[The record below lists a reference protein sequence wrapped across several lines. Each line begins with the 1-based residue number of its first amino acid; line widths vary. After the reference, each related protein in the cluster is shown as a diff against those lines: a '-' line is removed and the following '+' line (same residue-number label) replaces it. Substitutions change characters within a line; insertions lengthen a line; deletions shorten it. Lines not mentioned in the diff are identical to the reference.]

1 MISVGALGGQRDVAE
16 DEYAANLAALAS
28 LYGEWA
34 QGQPAHFALV
44 AGGIV
49 QGFCGTLVEARS
61 GVQALPQSRGHAL
74 VVALWP
80 LDGWRHQ
87 RSPCSLA

>member
-1 MISVGALGGQRDVAE
+1 MAE

-28 LYGEWA
+28 LYGAWA

-61 GVQALPQSRGHAL
+61 GVQALPHSASHAL
-74 VVALWP
+74 LVALWP